1 MDNDDKDNNGAS
13 IVAPSETPPLV
24 NDGEKIA
31 PVSNRED
38 NDKVGAVEST
48 PTDEMMK
55 AFALSQGAEGL
66 SAPTEEELEEL
77 ARKEEDRVA
86 EKKAKAKA
94 EKKRRR
100 NERRRQRALALQ
112 KLRREEAKQKRLAAA
127 DAAKQGAPPNLSE
140 TNIWV
145 FEMYDWCVDRWHQ
158 SETFVKLQQA
168 SVWYHCKRQNFR
180 RRYERI
186 RWKITKFYRRYMKVS
201 PAERQRRQLN
211 SDFKY
216 CPKTSL
222 EKEYKMPLDQLMYAN
237 IFDRER
243 SAFVTVRSKVAL
255 RHLLRLECVL
265 GVASEVAFLLK
276 ADTDFLVE

>member
-1 MDNDDKDNNGAS
+1 MDNDGKDDNGAS

-31 PVSNRED
+31 PVLNRED

-100 NERRRQRALALQ
+100 NERRRQRALRPHRGTVSSRHESPELASFPPQHQRHVSLQ
-112 KLRREEAKQKRLAAA
+112 R
-127 DAAKQGAPPNLSE
+127 
-140 TNIWV
+140 
-145 FEMYDWCVDRWHQ
+145 CV
-158 SETFVKLQQA
+158 
-168 SVWYHCKRQNFR
+168 
-180 RRYERI
+180 
-186 RWKITKFYRRYMKVS
+186 
-201 PAERQRRQLN
+201 
-211 SDFKY
+211 
-216 CPKTSL
+216 
-222 EKEYKMPLDQLMYAN
+222 
-237 IFDRER
+237 
-243 SAFVTVRSKVAL
+243 
-255 RHLLRLECVL
+255 LRL
-265 GVASEVAFLLK
+265 G
-276 ADTDFLVE
+276 